1 MITTTPRKRGDIFTF
16 HFDAQDAT
24 GTATPLADCTARMQL
39 RSQHGSRVYAEATSE
54 PDGGIV
60 IDVAAGTLDV
70 TIPFSVT
77 ATLTPQNY
85 YADLELTFGADYR
98 VSSDTFL
105 VPVIEDITR

>member
-1 MITTTPRKRGDIFTF
+1 MITTTPRKRGDTFTF

-24 GTATPLADCTARMQL
+24 GTATPLDDCTARMQL
-39 RSQHGSRVYAEATSE
+39 RSQNGSRVYAEATSD

-60 IDVAAGTLDV
+60 IDVEAGTLDV

-77 ATLTPQNY
+77 ATLTPQTY
-85 YADLELTFGADYR
+85 YADLELTFDADHR
-98 VSSDTFL
+98 VSSDTVL